1 MQVPVLKTC
10 YRHTKM
16 FIRSWLEYYGVAFH
30 SSLTKQQESSLERCQ
45 AVCLRLILEE
55 SYISYS
61 AALEMSGLKTLSSR
75 RLDRCLQFSL
85 KSIKHEQNKR
95 MFPPNPNL
103 GNDIHIRRT
112 VSSKLCPNKLIQ
124 KQCNT
129 LLPASI
135 EQPLQREGLNTL
147 IN

>member
-45 AVCLRLILEE
+45 AVCLRIILEE

-85 KSIKHEQNKR
+85 KPIKHEQNKR
-95 MFPPNPNL
+95 MFPANPNL
-103 GNDIHIRRT
+103 GNDIHIRNREQFQVNFART
-112 VSSKLCPNKLIQ
+112 NSYRNSAIPFCQRLLNSHYREKGLIH
-124 KQCNT
+124 
-129 LLPASI
+129 
-135 EQPLQREGLNTL
+135 
-147 IN
+147 